1 MPVESEHRGRSPA
14 HLIHLSALTL
24 MQLIVGYPCTSL
36 AAPDTG
42 LVKCLS
48 MLEHTAP
55 GRVLTSDLQS
65 RDQLGV
71 DSHCS
76 AHIEKY

>member
-1 MPVESEHRGRSPA
+1 MPVESEHLSRSPA

-36 AAPDTG
+36 AASDTG

-48 MLEHTAP
+48 NVGTDSTRESHVLRSAEP
-55 GRVLTSDLQS
+55 GPAGCGQSLQ
-65 RDQLGV
+65 
-71 DSHCS
+71 C
-76 AHIEKY
+76 